1 MDLPISLSKPPVI
14 AGSSYHEPTYSFAFD
29 PLPVVMF
36 PSPVMFAT
44 SRVATVLRALMLP
57 ASFVSPEV
65 SAPFPSLIIPV
76 DIRAAMST
84 VPVRSVR
91 VVTSLIPIRVTIVIV
106 SIMAVVVVVRR
117 ADGARRKA
125 VQSSESSEE

>member
-1 MDLPISLSKPPVI
+1 MDLSISLSKPVI
-14 AGSSYHEPTYSFAFD
+14 AGSSCHEPTYSFAFD
-29 PLPVVMF
+29 PLPVMF